1 MSISRRCFLSSRSE
15 ASRHIPSTIMV
26 APAKINS
33 QTYRVSIAVSSC
45 ANFVVGDSKIFS
57 TLFREELN
65 LLSLAS
71 SDALRREQWICH
83 PDKHCQPVDRF
94 SKAARTFELAK
105 TFLTTAKILGLFQNQ
120 SSGPLRDFDS

>member
-83 PDKHCQPVDRF
+83 PDKHCQPVDF
-94 SKAARTFELAK
+94 AGFPKQLGHLSWQKLPNHSKNSRPVPK
-105 TFLTTAKILGLFQNQ
+105 
-120 SSGPLRDFDS
+120 SV